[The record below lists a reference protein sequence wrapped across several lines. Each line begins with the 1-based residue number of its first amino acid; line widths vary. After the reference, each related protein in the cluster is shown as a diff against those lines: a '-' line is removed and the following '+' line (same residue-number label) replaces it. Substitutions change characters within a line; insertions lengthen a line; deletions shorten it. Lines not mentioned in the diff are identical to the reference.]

1 MRAQSSATL
10 KIRHDFFLS
19 SCLLDD
25 AEGNLNI
32 FFVLGS
38 GRFSRVYSRKLSFLA
53 KCVPGVK

>member
-32 FFVLGS
+32 FFCFGKWTIFASV
-38 GRFSRVYSRKLSFLA
+38 FS
-53 KCVPGVK
+53 